1 MSKERIKELLG
12 QLREELRTTDIDE
25 EVERLLSD
33 LDDDIDNVI
42 DEDDDVDL
50 SEVIERAKEVEASF
64 ATNYP
69 TAERF
74 VREVIDLLV
83 RMGI

>member
-12 QLREELRTTDIDE
+12 QLREELHTTDIDDE
-25 EVERLLSD
+25 LEKMLGD
-33 LDDDIDNVI
+33 LDDDIDNIIDDNVDLDDVI
-42 DEDDDVDL
+42 D
-50 SEVIERAKEVEASF
+50 RAKEVEASF

-69 TAERF
+69 TAERV
-74 VREVIDLLV
+74 VRELIDLLV

>member
-42 DEDDDVDL
+42 DDDDDVDL

>member
-12 QLREELRTTDIDE
+12 QLRKELRTTDIDDE
-25 EVERLLSD
+25 LEQMLGD
-33 LDDDIDNVI
+33 LDDDIDKIIDDNVDLDDVI
-42 DEDDDVDL
+42 D
-50 SEVIERAKEVEASF
+50 RAKEVEASF

-69 TAERF
+69 TAERV

>member
-12 QLREELRTTDIDE
+12 QLREELQTTDIDDE
-25 EVERLLSD
+25 LERLLGD
-33 LDDDIDNVI
+33 LDDDIDRVI
-42 DEDDDVDL
+42 DDDGDL
-50 SEVIERAKEVEASF
+50 SEVIDRAKKVEANF
-64 ATNYP
+64 ATTYP

-74 VREVIDLLV
+74 VRELIDLLV

>member
-1 MSKERIKELLG
+1 MSKERIKALLG
-12 QLREELRTTDIDE
+12 QLRKELRTTDIDE
-25 EVERLLSD
+25 ELEQLLGE
-33 LDDDIDNVI
+33 LDDDIENIVE
-42 DEDDDVDL
+42 EDGDL
-50 SEVIERAKEVEASF
+50 NEVIERAKQVEASF

>member
-12 QLREELRTTDIDE
+12 QLREELRTTDIDDE
-25 EVERLLSD
+25 LEQLLSD
-33 LDDDIDNVI
+33 LDDDMDRVI
-42 DEDDDVDL
+42 DDDVDL
-50 SEVIERAKEVEASF
+50 NEVIERAKKVEASF

>member
-1 MSKERIKELLG
+1 MSKKRIKELLG
-12 QLREELRTTDIDE
+12 QLREELRTTDIDDE
-25 EVERLLSD
+25 LEQLLSD
-33 LDDDIDNVI
+33 LDDDIDKAIDDDADLSDVI
-42 DEDDDVDL
+42 D
-50 SEVIERAKEVEASF
+50 RAKKVEANF
-64 ATNYP
+64 ATSYP

>member
-1 MSKERIKELLG
+1 MSKERIKELLS
-12 QLREELRTTDIDE
+12 QLRDELRTTDIDE
-25 EVERLLSD
+25 DVEQMLGE
-33 LDDDIDNVI
+33 LDDDIDNII
-42 DEDDDVDL
+42 DDNVDL
-50 SEVIERAKEVEASF
+50 GEVIERAKEVEANF

>member
-25 EVERLLSD
+25 ELELLLGE
-33 LDDDIDNVI
+33 LDDDIENVVE
-42 DEDDDVDL
+42 EDADL
-50 SEVIERAKEVEASF
+50 NEVIERAKQVEASF

-74 VREVIDLLV
+74 AREVIDLLV

>member
-25 EVERLLSD
+25 ELEQLLGE
-33 LDDDIDNVI
+33 LDDDIENVVE
-42 DEDDDVDL
+42 EDADL
-50 SEVIERAKEVEASF
+50 NEVIERAKQVEASF

-74 VREVIDLLV
+74 AREVIDLLV

>member
-12 QLREELRTTDIDE
+12 QLREEPRRTDIDDE
-25 EVERLLSD
+25 LEQMLGD
-33 LDDDIDNVI
+33 LDDDIDNII
-42 DEDDDVDL
+42 DDNVDLDDV
-50 SEVIERAKEVEASF
+50 IGRAKEVEASF

-69 TAERF
+69 TAERV

>member
-25 EVERLLSD
+25 ELEQLLVE
-33 LDDDIDNVI
+33 LDDDIENVVE
-42 DEDDDVDL
+42 EDADL
-50 SEVIERAKEVEASF
+50 NEVIERAKQVEANF

-74 VREVIDLLV
+74 VREVVDLLV

>member
-1 MSKERIKELLG
+1 MSKERIKELLA
-12 QLREELRTTDIDE
+12 QLREELRTTDIDD
-25 EVERLLSD
+25 EVEQLLSG
-33 LDDDIDNVI
+33 LDDDIDNVVEN
-42 DEDDDVDL
+42 DADL

>member
-25 EVERLLSD
+25 EVERLLSE

>member
-12 QLREELRTTDIDE
+12 QLRKELRTTDIDDE
-25 EVERLLSD
+25 LEQMLGD
-33 LDDDIDNVI
+33 LDDDIDNII
-42 DEDDDVDL
+42 DDNVDLDDV
-50 SEVIERAKEVEASF
+50 IGRAKEVEASF

-69 TAERF
+69 TAERV

>member
-12 QLREELRTTDIDE
+12 QLRKELQTTDIDDE
-25 EVERLLSD
+25 LERLLGD
-33 LDDDIDNVI
+33 LDDDIDRVI
-42 DEDDDVDL
+42 DDDGDL
-50 SEVIERAKEVEASF
+50 SEVIDRAKKVEANF
-64 ATNYP
+64 ATTYP

-74 VREVIDLLV
+74 VRELIDLLV

>member
-12 QLREELRTTDIDE
+12 QLRDELQTTDIDDE
-25 EVERLLSD
+25 LERLLGD
-33 LDDDIDNVI
+33 LDDDIDRVI
-42 DEDDDVDL
+42 DDDGDL
-50 SEVIERAKEVEASF
+50 SEVIDRAKKVEANF
-64 ATNYP
+64 ATTYP

-74 VREVIDLLV
+74 VRELIDLLV

>member
-12 QLREELRTTDIDE
+12 QLREELRTTDIDDE
-25 EVERLLSD
+25 LEKLLSD
-33 LDDDIDNVI
+33 LDDDIAHVI
-42 DEDDDVDL
+42 DDDVDL
-50 SEVIERAKEVEASF
+50 NEVIERAKAVEANF

>member
-12 QLREELRTTDIDE
+12 QLREELHTTDIDDE
-25 EVERLLSD
+25 LEKMLGD
-33 LDDDIDNVI
+33 LDDDIDNIIDDNVDLDDVI
-42 DEDDDVDL
+42 D
-50 SEVIERAKEVEASF
+50 RAKEVEASF

-69 TAERF
+69 TAERV
-74 VREVIDLLV
+74 VREMIDLLV

>member
-25 EVERLLSD
+25 ELEQLLGE
-33 LDDDIDNVI
+33 LDDDIDNVVE
-42 DEDDDVDL
+42 EDADL
-50 SEVIERAKEVEASF
+50 NEVIERAKQVEASF

-74 VREVIDLLV
+74 AREVIDLLV

>member
-1 MSKERIKELLG
+1 MSKERIKELLS

-25 EVERLLSD
+25 ELEQMLGG
-33 LDDDIDNVI
+33 LDDDIDKI
-42 DEDDDVDL
+42 IDDDGDL
-50 SEVIERAKEVEASF
+50 DDVIERAKTVEANF

-69 TAERF
+69 TAERV

>member
-1 MSKERIKELLG
+1 MSKERIKKLLG

-25 EVERLLSD
+25 ELEQLLGE
-33 LDDDIDNVI
+33 LDDDIENVVE
-42 DEDDDVDL
+42 EDGDL
-50 SEVIERAKEVEASF
+50 NEVIERAKQVEASF

>member
-12 QLREELRTTDIDE
+12 QLREELRTTDIDDE
-25 EVERLLSD
+25 LEQLLGE

-42 DEDDDVDL
+42 DDDVDL
-50 SEVIERAKEVEASF
+50 SEVIERAKAVEANF

>member
-12 QLREELRTTDIDE
+12 QLREELHNTDIDDE
-25 EVERLLSD
+25 LEQMLGD
-33 LDDDIDNVI
+33 LDDDIDNII
-42 DEDDDVDL
+42 DDNVDLDDV
-50 SEVIERAKEVEASF
+50 IGRAKEVEASF

-69 TAERF
+69 TAERV

>member
-12 QLREELRTTDIDE
+12 QLREELRTTDIDDE
-25 EVERLLSD
+25 LEQLLSD
-33 LDDDIDNVI
+33 LDDDIDHVI
-42 DEDDDVDL
+42 DDDVDL
-50 SEVIERAKEVEASF
+50 SEVIERAKTVEANF

>member
-1 MSKERIKELLG
+1 MSKERIKDLLG
-12 QLREELRTTDIDE
+12 QLRAELQKTDIDDE
-25 EVERLLSD
+25 LEQLLSD
-33 LDDDIDNVI
+33 LDDDIDRVV
-42 DEDDDVDL
+42 DDDVDL
-50 SEVIERAKEVEASF
+50 SEVIDRAKKVEANF

>member
-25 EVERLLSD
+25 DVEQMLGE
-33 LDDDIDNVI
+33 LDDDIDNII
-42 DEDDDVDL
+42 DDNVEL
-50 SEVIERAKEVEASF
+50 GEVIERAKEIEANF

>member
-1 MSKERIKELLG
+1 MSKERIKDLLG

-25 EVERLLSD
+25 ELEQLLGE
-33 LDDDIDNVI
+33 LDDDIENVVE
-42 DEDDDVDL
+42 EDGDL
-50 SEVIERAKEVEASF
+50 SEVIDRAKKLEANF
-64 ATNYP
+64 ATSYP